1 MRSKYIY
8 FEVLLPTNCGGLRRT
23 IYQSFSRITLSLV
36 DPFGCPIY
44 ISVTSQATDNNNRSK
59 QLSFLILKET
69 GFLNY
74 VQSLSLSLCLFRVS
88 ENFLAVAK

>member
-36 DPFGCPIY
+36 DPFGCSIY
-44 ISVTSQATDNNNRSK
+44 ISVTSQATDNNWQIQTAVISNIKRNRIFKLCTIS
-59 QLSFLILKET
+59 LSF
-69 GFLNY
+69 
-74 VQSLSLSLCLFRVS
+74 SLFIVS